1 MKLRKGRILL
11 VLTTAIAVGGCAT
24 THRHEARLTGDLLV
38 AAGFKAKPADSPQ
51 RAQNLRAMPPLKIL
65 SQSKNGH
72 TVYHY
77 ADPYSCNC
85 LYVGDEQAYAKYRT
99 LAQQKQR
106 ADERLEAEEDASMEW
121 DLWGPR
127 Y

>member
-11 VLTTAIAVGGCAT
+11 ALTTAIAVGGCAAT
-24 THRHEARLTGDLLV
+24 RRHDARLTGDLLV

>member
-1 MKLRKGRILL
+1 M
-11 VLTTAIAVGGCAT
+11 GGCAAT
-24 THRHEARLTGDLLV
+24 RRHDARLTGDLLV

>member
-11 VLTTAIAVGGCAT
+11 VLTTAIAVGGCAAT
-24 THRHEARLTGDLLV
+24 RRHDARLTGDLLV
-38 AAGFKAKPADSPQ
+38 VAGFKAKPADSPQ
-51 RAQNLRAMPPLKIL
+51 RAQNLRAMPPLKML
-65 SQSKNGH
+65 SQSKDGH

-85 LYVGDEQAYAKYRT
+85 LYVGDAQAYAKYRS
-99 LAQQKQR
+99 LALQKER
-106 ADERLEAEEDASMEW
+106 ADERLEAKEDASMEW

>member
-1 MKLRKGRILL
+1 MKLRKGRLL
-11 VLTTAIAVGGCAT
+11 LLLTTAIAVGGCAAT
-24 THRHEARLTGDLLV
+24 RRHDARLTGDLLV

-51 RAQNLRAMPPLKIL
+51 RAQNLRAMPPLKML
-65 SQSKNGH
+65 SQSKDGH

-77 ADPYSCNC
+77 ADPYSCDC

>member
-1 MKLRKGRILL
+1 MKLRNGRILL

-24 THRHEARLTGDLLV
+24 NRRHEARLTGDLLV

-51 RAQNLRAMPPLKIL
+51 RAQNLRAMPPLKML
-65 SQSKNGH
+65 SQSKDGH

-106 ADERLEAEEDASMEW
+106 ADERLEAEEDASEEW

-127 Y
+127 W